1 MWFHEPQE
9 IFSGEK
15 ITFDIFGKIS
25 IITAVAGTLIFGLYP
40 NLFFTIFNF
49 VIK

>member
-1 MWFHEPQE
+1 LE
-9 IFSGEK
+9 IYANEK

-25 IITAVAGTLIFGLYP
+25 VITAVFGTLIFGIYP
-40 NLFFTIFNF
+40 NLFFSIFNF